1 MIKNRTLTKEIPL
14 WHDYISLCKPKVVL
28 MLILTA
34 LVGMQLPSREFFDIN
49 IMIIA
54 TIGIGFAASS
64 AAVINQLVDSKID
77 AKMKRTQWRPLVNDR
92 ISNNQ
97 AIVFSAVLAIISMFL
112 LFNYVNAL
120 TAILTLSGFIGYAFI
135 YTVYLKHSTP
145 QNIVY
150 GGISGALPP
159 LLGWTSMTNSIEL
172 EALLL
177 TLIIFVWTPAHFW
190 PLAIDRIEDYRN
202 AKVPMLPVVYGVDY
216 TKDRIVN
223 YTIFTIICSVL
234 PYVCGMAGV
243 WYLAF
248 VTLLGL
254 WFLYFVLKLKYAA
267 KKDTA
272 IRTFYV
278 SIYYLI
284 GIFIALF
291 VDNLISNFN

>member
-1 MIKNRTLTKEIPL
+1 
-14 WHDYISLCKPKVVL
+14 

-34 LVGMQLPSREFFDIN
+34 LVGMQLPNQQYFDLN
-49 IMIIA
+49 LMLIA
-54 TIGIGFAASS
+54 TIGIGFAACS
-64 AAVINQLVDSKID
+64 AAVINQLVDAKID

-97 AIVFSAVLAIISMFL
+97 AIVFSSVLAIISMFL
-112 LFNYVNAL
+112 LFKYVNTL

-135 YTVYLKHSTP
+135 YTVYLKHNTP

-159 LLGWTSMTNSIEL
+159 LLGWTSMTNAIEL

-190 PLAIDRIEDYRN
+190 PLAIDRIDDYRKAN
-202 AKVPMLPVVYGVDY
+202 VPMLPVVYGVEY
-216 TKDRIVN
+216 TKNRIVT
-223 YTIFTIICSVL
+223 YAVFTVICSVF
-234 PYVCGMAGV
+234 PYICGMTGL
-243 WYLAF
+243 WYLVF
-248 VTLLGL
+248 VILLGL
-254 WFLYFVLKLKYAA
+254 WFLYYALKLKYVA

-291 VDNLISNFN
+291 LDNLIKNIN